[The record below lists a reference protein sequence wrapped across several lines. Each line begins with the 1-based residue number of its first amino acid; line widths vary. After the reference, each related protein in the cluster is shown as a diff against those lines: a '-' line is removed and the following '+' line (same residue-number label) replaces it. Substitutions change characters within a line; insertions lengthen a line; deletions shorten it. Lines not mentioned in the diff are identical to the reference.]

1 MNEPQIV
8 AAKEADIRA
17 MAAKRW
23 PDEASRQLYMN
34 LAAGAPRSAWV
45 ARDADDTPVGIA
57 FAHELESEWFV
68 SELYV
73 EPSFRHMRLGW
84 QLLRSATADS
94 GDVSLSGLAPA
105 DDIGSLAFFLRRGA
119 GLQVP
124 VLRIAGEIPGEEEL
138 MQMAAGDYRFTAVP
152 IDAHRHKDAIDAL
165 DREVRGTA
173 RINDHEGFA
182 QLATGTS
189 FFLND
194 ELVGYAYVWPDG
206 RIGPMVA
213 ASTAYLVQFLGFAL
227 MSLQRAYS
235 AKWCM
240 ALVPGT
246 NRRILRNAV
255 RIGLQLDE
263 PRIFAS
269 DEPQIDL
276 SRYIGFHA
284 LAF

>member
-1 MNEPQIV
+1 
-8 AAKEADIRA
+8 
-17 MAAKRW
+17 
-23 PDEASRQLYMN
+23 
-34 LAAGAPRSAWV
+34 
-45 ARDADDTPVGIA
+45 
-57 FAHELESEWFV
+57 FV
-68 SELYV
+68 SELFV

-94 GDVSLSGLAPA
+94 GDVSLAGLVPA

-124 VLRIAGEIPGEEEL
+124 VLRISGEIPNEDEL
-138 MQMAAGDYRFTAVP
+138 MQMAAGDYRFAAVP
-152 IDAHRHKDAIDAL
+152 IDPHKHGDAIDEL
-165 DREVRGTA
+165 DREVRGSA
-173 RINDHEGFA
+173 RGSDHEGFA
-182 QLATGTS
+182 QLATGTA

-194 ELVGYAYVWPDG
+194 EMVGYAYVWPDG

-227 MSLQRAYS
+227 MSLQRAYN

-240 ALVPGT
+240 ALVPGS

-255 RIGLQLDE
+255 RIGLELDQ
-263 PRIFAS
+263 PGIFAT

>member
-17 MAAKRW
+17 MAARRW
-23 PDEASRQLYMN
+23 PDEASRHLYMN
-34 LAAGAPRSAWV
+34 LAATAPRSAWV

-57 FAHELESEWFV
+57 FAHEMDSEWFI
-68 SELYV
+68 SELFV
-73 EPSFRHMRLGW
+73 EPSFRGARLGW
-84 QLLRSATADS
+84 ALLRTATSDS
-94 GDVSLSGLAPA
+94 GDVSLAGLAEA
-105 DDIGSLAFFLRRGA
+105 DDLGSLTFFLRRGA

-124 VLRIAGEIPGEEEL
+124 VLRVSGEIPREEDIVQL
-138 MQMAAGDYRFTAVP
+138 AAGDYRFDAVAVDP
-152 IDAHRHKDAIDAL
+152 HAHKGALDEL

-173 RINDHEGFA
+173 RNDHEGFA

-194 ELVGYAYVWPDG
+194 ELVGYTYVWADG

-213 ASTAYLVQFLGFAL
+213 ASTAYLTQFLGFAL
-227 MSLQRAYS
+227 MSLQRTYS

-240 ALVPGT
+240 ALVPGSNT
-246 NRRILRNAV
+246 RIMRNSI
-255 RIGLQLDE
+255 RLGLTLDQ
-263 PRIFAS
+263 PRIFAT
-269 DEPQIDL
+269 DQPQIDL
-276 SRYIGFHA
+276 SRYIGFHP